1 MKRDSRCERSNCD
14 RAIRSR
20 TMCEKWCI
28 VTRRIRVNSRSIR
41 NDTPRD
47 CRSNSFKE
55 KLKEEGDNPLFFVYN
70 IEMLYMNRGRDVM
83 SKFTV
88 ASNGAL
94 ETTLRGAEVLSTPLL
109 NKGVAFTQEERE
121 ELGLKGLLPPAVL
134 TLEEQARR
142 AYEQFSSQP
151 DDLLKNVYLTALH
164 DRNEVL
170 FYRILTEHLR
180 EMLPIVYTP
189 TVGVAI
195 QRYSHEYRKP
205 RGIYLSINDPSGIED
220 AFANIGATAEN
231 IDLVV
236 VTDGEGILGIGDW
249 GVGGINIAIGKLAVY
264 TAAVGID
271 PSRVLPVI
279 LDVGTNREELLNNP
293 FYIGNRHPR
302 ITGEAYD
309 EFIDTF
315 VQAVNKQFPKA
326 LLHWEDFSSR
336 NARKILDKYRHDVC
350 TFNDDIQGTGAVSLA
365 AVLSAVKASGVPL
378 SEHRVVVFG
387 AGTAGIGIADQ
398 VRDAMVRV
406 GLSDE
411 ESHNRFWC
419 IDRNGLV
426 TDNMEDLLDFQI
438 PYARKEAEVS
448 DWKQNDAIGLAE
460 VVKHVKPTILIG
472 TSTVAG
478 AFKEEIIKE
487 MASHVERPIILPMS
501 NPTPLAE
508 AKPADLIE
516 WTEGKALVATGSP
529 FEPVTYNGVTYVIG
543 QSNNALIFPGLGLG
557 TIVVRASVMTDGMF
571 AAAAEA
577 VASMVDTSQPGAPI
591 LPEVEE
597 LRNISELV
605 AIEVA
610 KVAVAEGVA
619 RENLSD
625 DDIKIAVKE
634 AIWEPEYRQIK
645 AVEKVRI

>member
-1 MKRDSRCERSNCD
+1 
-14 RAIRSR
+14 
-20 TMCEKWCI
+20 
-28 VTRRIRVNSRSIR
+28 
-41 NDTPRD
+41 
-47 CRSNSFKE
+47 
-55 KLKEEGDNPLFFVYN
+55 
-70 IEMLYMNRGRDVM
+70 M

-109 NKGVAFTQEERE
+109 NKGVAFTQNERE

-170 FYRILTEHLR
+170 FYRILTDHLR

-205 RGIYLSINDPSGIED
+205 RGVYLSINDPSGIEE
-220 AFANIGATAEN
+220 AFTNIGATAEN

-398 VRDAMVRV
+398 VRDAMVRA
-406 GLSDE
+406 GLSEE

-448 DWKQNDAIGLAE
+448 EWKQNDVIGLAE

-516 WTEGKALVATGSP
+516 WTEGRALVATGSP

-597 LRNISELV
+597 LRNISEMV

-619 RENLSD
+619 RVNLSD
-625 DDIKIAVKE
+625 NDIKMAVQE
-634 AIWEPEYRQIK
+634 AMWKPEYRQIK

>member
-1 MKRDSRCERSNCD
+1 
-14 RAIRSR
+14 
-20 TMCEKWCI
+20 
-28 VTRRIRVNSRSIR
+28 
-41 NDTPRD
+41 
-47 CRSNSFKE
+47 
-55 KLKEEGDNPLFFVYN
+55 
-70 IEMLYMNRGRDVM
+70 M

-88 ASNGAL
+88 ASNGSL
-94 ETTLRGAEVLSTPLL
+94 ETTLRGVEVLSTPLL

-142 AYEQFSSQP
+142 AYEQFCSQP

-170 FYRILTEHLR
+170 FYRILTDHLR

-189 TVGVAI
+189 TVGLAI

-205 RGIYLSINDPSGIED
+205 RGVYLSINDPSGIEE

-279 LDVGTNREELLNNP
+279 LDVGTNREELLDNP

-336 NARKILDKYRHDVC
+336 NARKILDKYRHDIC

-406 GLSDE
+406 GVSEE
-411 ESHNRFWC
+411 ESYKRFWC

-448 DWKQNDAIGLAE
+448 KWKQNGVIGLAE

-478 AFKEEIIKE
+478 AFKEEIVKE

-516 WTEGKALVATGSP
+516 WTEGRALVATGSP

-597 LRNISELV
+597 LRNISEMV

-625 DDIKIAVKE
+625 NDIKIAVKE

>member
-1 MKRDSRCERSNCD
+1 
-14 RAIRSR
+14 
-20 TMCEKWCI
+20 
-28 VTRRIRVNSRSIR
+28 
-41 NDTPRD
+41 
-47 CRSNSFKE
+47 
-55 KLKEEGDNPLFFVYN
+55 
-70 IEMLYMNRGRDVM
+70 M

-88 ASNGAL
+88 ASNGSL
-94 ETTLRGAEVLSTPLL
+94 ETTLRGVEVLSTPLL

-142 AYEQFSSQP
+142 AYEQFCSQP

-170 FYRILTEHLR
+170 FYRILTDHLR
-180 EMLPIVYTP
+180 EMLPIIYTP

-205 RGIYLSINDPSGIED
+205 RGVYLSINDPSGIEE

-336 NARKILDKYRHDVC
+336 NARKILDKYRHDIC

-406 GLSDE
+406 GVSEE
-411 ESHNRFWC
+411 ESYKRFWC

-448 DWKQNDAIGLAE
+448 EWKENGVIGLAE

-508 AKPADLIE
+508 AKPANLIE
-516 WTEGKALVATGSP
+516 WTEGRALVATGSP

-597 LRNISELV
+597 LRNISEMV

-625 DDIKIAVKE
+625 NDIKIAVKE

-645 AVEKVRI
+645 AVEKVTI

>member
-1 MKRDSRCERSNCD
+1 
-14 RAIRSR
+14 
-20 TMCEKWCI
+20 
-28 VTRRIRVNSRSIR
+28 
-41 NDTPRD
+41 
-47 CRSNSFKE
+47 
-55 KLKEEGDNPLFFVYN
+55 
-70 IEMLYMNRGRDVM
+70 M

-109 NKGVAFTQEERE
+109 NKGVAFTQNERE

-170 FYRILTEHLR
+170 FYRILTDHLR

-205 RGIYLSINDPSGIED
+205 RGVYLSINDPSGIEE
-220 AFANIGATAEN
+220 AFTNIGATAEN

-406 GLSDE
+406 GVSEE
-411 ESHNRFWC
+411 ESYKRFWC

-448 DWKQNDAIGLAE
+448 EWKENDVIGLAE

-516 WTEGKALVATGSP
+516 WTEGRALVATGSP

-597 LRNISELV
+597 LRNISEMV

-619 RENLSD
+619 RVNLSD
-625 DDIKIAVKE
+625 NDIKMAVQESMWK
-634 AIWEPEYRQIK
+634 PEYRQIK

>member
-1 MKRDSRCERSNCD
+1 
-14 RAIRSR
+14 
-20 TMCEKWCI
+20 
-28 VTRRIRVNSRSIR
+28 
-41 NDTPRD
+41 
-47 CRSNSFKE
+47 
-55 KLKEEGDNPLFFVYN
+55 
-70 IEMLYMNRGRDVM
+70 M

-109 NKGVAFTQEERE
+109 NKGVAFTQNERE

-170 FYRILTEHLR
+170 FYRILTDHLR

-205 RGIYLSINDPSGIED
+205 RGVYLSINDPSGIEE

-398 VRDAMVRV
+398 VRDAMIRV
-406 GLSDE
+406 GVSEE
-411 ESHNRFWC
+411 ESYKRFWC

-448 DWKQNDAIGLAE
+448 EWKENDVIGLAE

-516 WTEGKALVATGSP
+516 WTEGRALVATGSP

-597 LRNISELV
+597 LRNISEMV

-619 RENLSD
+619 RVNLSD
-625 DDIKIAVKE
+625 NDIKMAVKE
-634 AIWEPEYRQIK
+634 AMWKPEYRQIK

>member
-1 MKRDSRCERSNCD
+1 
-14 RAIRSR
+14 
-20 TMCEKWCI
+20 
-28 VTRRIRVNSRSIR
+28 
-41 NDTPRD
+41 
-47 CRSNSFKE
+47 
-55 KLKEEGDNPLFFVYN
+55 
-70 IEMLYMNRGRDVM
+70 MNRGRDVM

-88 ASNGAL
+88 ASNGSL
-94 ETTLRGAEVLSTPLL
+94 ETTLRGVEVLSTPLL

-142 AYEQFSSQP
+142 AYEQFCSQP

-170 FYRILTEHLR
+170 FYRILTNHLR

-205 RGIYLSINDPSGIED
+205 RGVYLSINDPSGIEE

-336 NARKILDKYRHDVC
+336 NARKILDKYRHDIC

-365 AVLSAVKASGVPL
+365 AVLSAVKVSGVPL

-406 GLSDE
+406 GVSEE
-411 ESHNRFWC
+411 ESYKRFWC

-448 DWKQNDAIGLAE
+448 EWKQNDVIGLAE

-487 MASHVERPIILPMS
+487 MASRVERPIILPMS

-516 WTEGKALVATGSP
+516 WTEGRALVATGSP

-597 LRNISELV
+597 LRNISEMV

-625 DDIKIAVKE
+625 NDIKIAVKE

>member
-1 MKRDSRCERSNCD
+1 
-14 RAIRSR
+14 
-20 TMCEKWCI
+20 
-28 VTRRIRVNSRSIR
+28 
-41 NDTPRD
+41 
-47 CRSNSFKE
+47 
-55 KLKEEGDNPLFFVYN
+55 
-70 IEMLYMNRGRDVM
+70 M

-88 ASNGAL
+88 ASNGSL
-94 ETTLRGAEVLSTPLL
+94 ETTLRGVEVLATPLL

-142 AYEQFSSQP
+142 AYEQFCSQP

-170 FYRILTEHLR
+170 FYRILTDHLR

-205 RGIYLSINDPSGIED
+205 RGVYLSVNDPSGIEE

-279 LDVGTNREELLNNP
+279 LDVGTNREDLLNNP

-302 ITGEAYD
+302 VTGEAYD

-315 VQAVNKQFPKA
+315 VQAVGNKFPKA

-378 SEHRVVVFG
+378 NEHRVVVFG

-406 GLSDE
+406 GLSE
-411 ESHNRFWC
+411 QEAHERFWC
-419 IDRNGLV
+419 IDRNGLI

-438 PYARKEAEVS
+438 PYARKVAEVNE
-448 DWKQNDAIGLAE
+448 WKQSDAIGLAE

-508 AKPADLIE
+508 AKPVDLIE
-516 WTEGKALVATGSP
+516 WTEGRALVATGSP

-577 VASMVDTSQPGAPI
+577 VASMVDTSKPGAPI

-597 LRNISELV
+597 LRNISEMV

-619 RENLSD
+619 RESLSD
-625 DDIKIAVKE
+625 NDIKIAVKE
-634 AIWEPEYRQIK
+634 SMWKPEYRQIK

>member
-1 MKRDSRCERSNCD
+1 
-14 RAIRSR
+14 
-20 TMCEKWCI
+20 
-28 VTRRIRVNSRSIR
+28 
-41 NDTPRD
+41 
-47 CRSNSFKE
+47 
-55 KLKEEGDNPLFFVYN
+55 
-70 IEMLYMNRGRDVM
+70 M

-88 ASNGAL
+88 ASNGSL
-94 ETTLRGAEVLSTPLL
+94 ETTLRGVEVLSTPLL

-142 AYEQFSSQP
+142 AYEQFCSQP

-170 FYRILTEHLR
+170 FYRILTNHLR

-205 RGIYLSINDPSGIED
+205 RGVYLSINDPSGIED

-336 NARKILDKYRHDVC
+336 NARKILDKYRHDIC

-365 AVLSAVKASGVPL
+365 AVLSAVKVSGVPL

-406 GLSDE
+406 GVSEE
-411 ESHNRFWC
+411 ESYKRFWC

-448 DWKQNDAIGLAE
+448 EWKQNDVIGLAE

-508 AKPADLIE
+508 AKPAHLIE
-516 WTEGKALVATGSP
+516 WTEGRALVATGSP

-597 LRNISELV
+597 LRNISEMV

-625 DDIKIAVKE
+625 NDIKIAVKE

>member
-1 MKRDSRCERSNCD
+1 
-14 RAIRSR
+14 
-20 TMCEKWCI
+20 
-28 VTRRIRVNSRSIR
+28 
-41 NDTPRD
+41 
-47 CRSNSFKE
+47 
-55 KLKEEGDNPLFFVYN
+55 
-70 IEMLYMNRGRDVM
+70 MNRGRDVM

-438 PYARKEAEVS
+438 PYARKEDEVS

-508 AKPADLIE
+508 AKPAELIE

>member
-1 MKRDSRCERSNCD
+1 
-14 RAIRSR
+14 
-20 TMCEKWCI
+20 
-28 VTRRIRVNSRSIR
+28 
-41 NDTPRD
+41 
-47 CRSNSFKE
+47 
-55 KLKEEGDNPLFFVYN
+55 
-70 IEMLYMNRGRDVM
+70 M

-109 NKGVAFTQEERE
+109 NKGVAFTQNERE

-170 FYRILTEHLR
+170 FYRILTDHLR

-205 RGIYLSINDPSGIED
+205 RGVYLSINDSSGIEE
-220 AFANIGATAEN
+220 AFTNIGATAEN

-387 AGTAGIGIADQ
+387 AGTAGIGIADR

-406 GLSDE
+406 GVSEE
-411 ESHNRFWC
+411 ESYKRFWC

-448 DWKQNDAIGLAE
+448 EWKENDVIGLAE

-516 WTEGKALVATGSP
+516 WTEGRALVATGSP

-597 LRNISELV
+597 LRNISEMV

-619 RENLSD
+619 RVNLSD
-625 DDIKIAVKE
+625 NDIKMAVQE
-634 AIWEPEYRQIK
+634 AMWKPEYRQIK

>member
-1 MKRDSRCERSNCD
+1 
-14 RAIRSR
+14 
-20 TMCEKWCI
+20 
-28 VTRRIRVNSRSIR
+28 
-41 NDTPRD
+41 
-47 CRSNSFKE
+47 
-55 KLKEEGDNPLFFVYN
+55 
-70 IEMLYMNRGRDVM
+70 M

-109 NKGVAFTQEERE
+109 NKGVAFTQNERE

-170 FYRILTEHLR
+170 FYRILTDHLR

-205 RGIYLSINDPSGIED
+205 RGVYLSINDSSGIEE
-220 AFANIGATAEN
+220 AFTNIGATAEN

-406 GLSDE
+406 GVSEE
-411 ESHNRFWC
+411 ESYKRFWC

-448 DWKQNDAIGLAE
+448 GWKENDVIGLAE

-478 AFKEEIIKE
+478 AFKEAIIKE

-516 WTEGKALVATGSP
+516 WTEGRALVATGSP

-597 LRNISELV
+597 LRNISEMV

-619 RENLSD
+619 RVNLSD
-625 DDIKIAVKE
+625 NDIKMAVKE
-634 AIWEPEYRQIK
+634 AMWKPEYRQIK

>member
-1 MKRDSRCERSNCD
+1 
-14 RAIRSR
+14 
-20 TMCEKWCI
+20 
-28 VTRRIRVNSRSIR
+28 
-41 NDTPRD
+41 
-47 CRSNSFKE
+47 
-55 KLKEEGDNPLFFVYN
+55 
-70 IEMLYMNRGRDVM
+70 MNRGRDVM

-88 ASNGAL
+88 AYNGAL

-170 FYRILTEHLR
+170 FYRILTDHLR

-426 TDNMEDLLDFQI
+426 TDNMEGLLDFQI

-448 DWKQNDAIGLAE
+448 DWKQNDVIGLAE

-516 WTEGKALVATGSP
+516 WTEGRALVATGSP

-625 DDIKIAVKE
+625 NDIKIAVKE
-634 AIWEPEYRQIK
+634 AMWKPEYRQIK
-645 AVEKVRI
+645 AVEKVSI

>member
-1 MKRDSRCERSNCD
+1 
-14 RAIRSR
+14 
-20 TMCEKWCI
+20 
-28 VTRRIRVNSRSIR
+28 
-41 NDTPRD
+41 
-47 CRSNSFKE
+47 
-55 KLKEEGDNPLFFVYN
+55 
-70 IEMLYMNRGRDVM
+70 M

-94 ETTLRGAEVLSTPLL
+94 ETTLRGAEVLSTPIL
-109 NKGVAFTQEERE
+109 NKGVAFTQNERE

-170 FYRILTEHLR
+170 FYRILTDHLR

-205 RGIYLSINDPSGIED
+205 RGVYLSINDPSGIEE
-220 AFANIGATAEN
+220 AFTNIGATAEN

-406 GLSDE
+406 GVSEE
-411 ESHNRFWC
+411 ESYKRFWC

-448 DWKQNDAIGLAE
+448 EWKENDVIGLAE

-516 WTEGKALVATGSP
+516 WTEGRALVATGSP

-597 LRNISELV
+597 LRNISEMV

-619 RENLSD
+619 RVNLSD
-625 DDIKIAVKE
+625 NDIKMAVKE
-634 AIWEPEYRQIK
+634 AMWKPEYRQIK

>member
-1 MKRDSRCERSNCD
+1 
-14 RAIRSR
+14 
-20 TMCEKWCI
+20 
-28 VTRRIRVNSRSIR
+28 
-41 NDTPRD
+41 
-47 CRSNSFKE
+47 
-55 KLKEEGDNPLFFVYN
+55 
-70 IEMLYMNRGRDVM
+70 M

-88 ASNGAL
+88 ASNGSL
-94 ETTLRGAEVLSTPLL
+94 ETTLRGVEVLSTPLL

-142 AYEQFSSQP
+142 AYEQFCSQP

-170 FYRILTEHLR
+170 FYRILTDHLR

-205 RGIYLSINDPSGIED
+205 RGVYLSINDPSGIEE

-336 NARKILDKYRHDVC
+336 NARKILDKYRHDIC

-406 GLSDE
+406 GVSEE
-411 ESHNRFWC
+411 ESYKRFWC

-448 DWKQNDAIGLAE
+448 EWKENGVIGLAE

-516 WTEGKALVATGSP
+516 WTEGRALVATGSP
-529 FEPVTYNGVTYVIG
+529 FEPVTYNGITYVIG

-597 LRNISELV
+597 LRNISEMV

-625 DDIKIAVKE
+625 NDIKIAVKE

-645 AVEKVRI
+645 AVEKVTI

>member
-1 MKRDSRCERSNCD
+1 
-14 RAIRSR
+14 
-20 TMCEKWCI
+20 
-28 VTRRIRVNSRSIR
+28 
-41 NDTPRD
+41 
-47 CRSNSFKE
+47 
-55 KLKEEGDNPLFFVYN
+55 
-70 IEMLYMNRGRDVM
+70 M

-88 ASNGAL
+88 ASNGSL
-94 ETTLRGAEVLSTPLL
+94 ETTLRGVEVLSTPLL

-121 ELGLKGLLPPAVL
+121 DLGLKGLLPPAVL

-142 AYEQFSSQP
+142 AYEQFCSQP

-170 FYRILTEHLR
+170 FYRLLTDHLR

-205 RGIYLSINDPSGIED
+205 RGVYLSINDPSGIEE

-279 LDVGTNREELLNNP
+279 LDVGTNREELLDNP

-336 NARKILDKYRHDVC
+336 NARKILDKYRHDIC

-406 GLSDE
+406 GVSEE
-411 ESHNRFWC
+411 ESYKRFWC

-426 TDNMEDLLDFQI
+426 TDNMEDLLDFQM

-448 DWKQNDAIGLAE
+448 EWKENGVIGLAE
-460 VVKHVKPTILIG
+460 VVKQVKPTILIG

-516 WTEGKALVATGSP
+516 WTEGRALVATGSP

-597 LRNISELV
+597 LRNISEMV

-625 DDIKIAVKE
+625 NDIKIAVKE

-645 AVEKVRI
+645 AVEKVTI

>member
-1 MKRDSRCERSNCD
+1 
-14 RAIRSR
+14 
-20 TMCEKWCI
+20 
-28 VTRRIRVNSRSIR
+28 
-41 NDTPRD
+41 
-47 CRSNSFKE
+47 
-55 KLKEEGDNPLFFVYN
+55 
-70 IEMLYMNRGRDVM
+70 M

-88 ASNGAL
+88 ASNGSL
-94 ETTLRGAEVLSTPLL
+94 ETTLRGVEVLSTPLL

-142 AYEQFSSQP
+142 AYEQFCSQP

-170 FYRILTEHLR
+170 FYRILTDHLR

-205 RGIYLSINDPSGIED
+205 RGVYLSINDPSGIEE

-336 NARKILDKYRHDVC
+336 NARKILDKYRHDIC

-406 GLSDE
+406 GVSEE
-411 ESHNRFWC
+411 ESYKRFWC

-448 DWKQNDAIGLAE
+448 EWKENGVIGLAE

-516 WTEGKALVATGSP
+516 WTEGRALVATGSP
-529 FEPVTYNGVTYVIG
+529 FEPVTYNGITYVIG

-577 VASMVDTSQPGAPI
+577 VASMVDTSEPGAPI

-597 LRNISELV
+597 LRNISEMV

-610 KVAVAEGVA
+610 TVAVAEGVA

-625 DDIKIAVKE
+625 NDIKIAVKE

-645 AVEKVRI
+645 AVEKVTI

>member
-1 MKRDSRCERSNCD
+1 
-14 RAIRSR
+14 
-20 TMCEKWCI
+20 
-28 VTRRIRVNSRSIR
+28 
-41 NDTPRD
+41 
-47 CRSNSFKE
+47 
-55 KLKEEGDNPLFFVYN
+55 
-70 IEMLYMNRGRDVM
+70 MNRGRDVM

-88 ASNGAL
+88 ASNGSL
-94 ETTLRGAEVLSTPLL
+94 ETTLRGVEVLSTPLL

-142 AYEQFSSQP
+142 AYEQFCSQP

-170 FYRILTEHLR
+170 FYRILTNHLR

-205 RGIYLSINDPSGIED
+205 RGVYLSINDPSGIEE

-336 NARKILDKYRHDVC
+336 NARKILDKYRHDIC

-398 VRDAMVRV
+398 VRDALVRV
-406 GLSDE
+406 GVSEE
-411 ESHNRFWC
+411 ESYKRFWC

-438 PYARKEAEVS
+438 PYARKEAEVNE
-448 DWKQNDAIGLAE
+448 WKQNDVIGLAE

-487 MASHVERPIILPMS
+487 MASHTERPIILPMS

-508 AKPADLIE
+508 AKPDDLIE
-516 WTEGKALVATGSP
+516 WTEGRALVATGSP

-597 LRNISELV
+597 LRNISEMV

-619 RENLSD
+619 REYLSD
-625 DDIKIAVKE
+625 NDIKIAVKE

>member
-1 MKRDSRCERSNCD
+1 
-14 RAIRSR
+14 
-20 TMCEKWCI
+20 
-28 VTRRIRVNSRSIR
+28 
-41 NDTPRD
+41 
-47 CRSNSFKE
+47 
-55 KLKEEGDNPLFFVYN
+55 
-70 IEMLYMNRGRDVM
+70 M

-109 NKGVAFTQEERE
+109 NKGVAFTQNERE

-170 FYRILTEHLR
+170 FYRILTDHLR

-205 RGIYLSINDPSGIED
+205 RGVYLSINDPSGIEE
-220 AFANIGATAEN
+220 AFTNIGATAEN

-365 AVLSAVKASGVPL
+365 AVLSAVKASGVQL

-406 GLSDE
+406 GVSEE
-411 ESHNRFWC
+411 ESYKRFWC

-448 DWKQNDAIGLAE
+448 EWKENDVIGLAE

-508 AKPADLIE
+508 AKPADLID
-516 WTEGKALVATGSP
+516 WTEGRALVATGSP

-597 LRNISELV
+597 LRNISEMV

-619 RENLSD
+619 RVNLSD
-625 DDIKIAVKE
+625 NDIKMAVQE
-634 AIWEPEYRQIK
+634 AMWKPEYRQIK

>member
-1 MKRDSRCERSNCD
+1 
-14 RAIRSR
+14 
-20 TMCEKWCI
+20 
-28 VTRRIRVNSRSIR
+28 
-41 NDTPRD
+41 
-47 CRSNSFKE
+47 
-55 KLKEEGDNPLFFVYN
+55 
-70 IEMLYMNRGRDVM
+70 M

-88 ASNGAL
+88 ASNGSL
-94 ETTLRGAEVLSTPLL
+94 ETTLRGVEVLSTPLL

-142 AYEQFSSQP
+142 AYEQFCSQP

-170 FYRILTEHLR
+170 FYRILTNHLR

-205 RGIYLSINDPSGIED
+205 RGVYLSINDPSGIEE

-336 NARKILDKYRHDVC
+336 NARKILDKYRHDIC

-406 GLSDE
+406 GVSEE
-411 ESHNRFWC
+411 ESYKRFWC

-426 TDNMEDLLDFQI
+426 TDNMEDLLDFQT

-448 DWKQNDAIGLAE
+448 EWKQNDVIGLAE

-516 WTEGKALVATGSP
+516 WTEGRALVATGSP

-597 LRNISELV
+597 LRNISEMV

-625 DDIKIAVKE
+625 NDIKIAVKE

>member
-1 MKRDSRCERSNCD
+1 
-14 RAIRSR
+14 
-20 TMCEKWCI
+20 
-28 VTRRIRVNSRSIR
+28 
-41 NDTPRD
+41 
-47 CRSNSFKE
+47 
-55 KLKEEGDNPLFFVYN
+55 
-70 IEMLYMNRGRDVM
+70 M

-88 ASNGAL
+88 ASNGSL
-94 ETTLRGAEVLSTPLL
+94 ETTLRGVEVLSTPLL

-134 TLEEQARR
+134 TLDEQARR
-142 AYEQFSSQP
+142 AYEQFCSQP

-170 FYRILTEHLR
+170 FYRILTNHLR

-205 RGIYLSINDPSGIED
+205 RGVYLSVNDPSGIEE
-220 AFANIGATAEN
+220 AFVNIGATAEN

-302 ITGEAYD
+302 VTGEAYD

-315 VQAVNKQFPKA
+315 VQAVGNKFPKA

-426 TDNMEDLLDFQI
+426 TDNMEDLLDFQM

-448 DWKQNDAIGLAE
+448 EWKQNDVIGLAE

-508 AKPADLIE
+508 AKPVDLIE
-516 WTEGKALVATGSP
+516 WTEGRALVATGSP

-597 LRNISELV
+597 LRNISEMV

-625 DDIKIAVKE
+625 NDIKIAVKE

>member
-1 MKRDSRCERSNCD
+1 
-14 RAIRSR
+14 
-20 TMCEKWCI
+20 
-28 VTRRIRVNSRSIR
+28 
-41 NDTPRD
+41 
-47 CRSNSFKE
+47 
-55 KLKEEGDNPLFFVYN
+55 
-70 IEMLYMNRGRDVM
+70 M

-88 ASNGAL
+88 ASNGSL
-94 ETTLRGAEVLSTPLL
+94 ETTLRGVEVLSTPLL

-142 AYEQFSSQP
+142 AYEQFCSQP

-170 FYRILTEHLR
+170 FYRILTNHLR

-205 RGIYLSINDPSGIED
+205 RGVYLSINDPSGIEG

-309 EFIDTF
+309 KFIDTF

-336 NARKILDKYRHDVC
+336 NARKILDKYRHDIC

-365 AVLSAVKASGVPL
+365 AVLSAVKVSSVPL

-406 GLSDE
+406 GVSEE
-411 ESHNRFWC
+411 ESYKRFWC

-426 TDNMEDLLDFQI
+426 TNNMEDLLDFQI

-448 DWKQNDAIGLAE
+448 EWKQNDVIGLAE

-516 WTEGKALVATGSP
+516 WTEGRALVATGSP

-597 LRNISELV
+597 LRNISEMV

-625 DDIKIAVKE
+625 NDIKIAVKE

>member
-1 MKRDSRCERSNCD
+1 
-14 RAIRSR
+14 
-20 TMCEKWCI
+20 
-28 VTRRIRVNSRSIR
+28 
-41 NDTPRD
+41 
-47 CRSNSFKE
+47 
-55 KLKEEGDNPLFFVYN
+55 
-70 IEMLYMNRGRDVM
+70 M

-88 ASNGAL
+88 ASNGSL
-94 ETTLRGAEVLSTPLL
+94 ETTLRGVEVLSTPLL

-142 AYEQFSSQP
+142 AYEQFCSQP

-170 FYRILTEHLR
+170 FYRILTDHLR
-180 EMLPIVYTP
+180 EMLLIVYTP

-205 RGIYLSINDPSGIED
+205 RGVYLSINDPSGIEE

-336 NARKILDKYRHDVC
+336 NARKILDKYRHDIC

-387 AGTAGIGIADQ
+387 AGTAGIGIAHQ

-406 GLSDE
+406 GVSEE
-411 ESHNRFWC
+411 ESYKRFWC

-426 TDNMEDLLDFQI
+426 TDNMEDLLDFQM

-448 DWKQNDAIGLAE
+448 EWKENGVIGLAE

-501 NPTPLAE
+501 NPTSLAE

-516 WTEGKALVATGSP
+516 WTEGRALVATGSP

-597 LRNISELV
+597 LRNISEMV

-625 DDIKIAVKE
+625 NDIKIAVKE

-645 AVEKVRI
+645 AVEKVTI

>member
-1 MKRDSRCERSNCD
+1 
-14 RAIRSR
+14 
-20 TMCEKWCI
+20 
-28 VTRRIRVNSRSIR
+28 
-41 NDTPRD
+41 
-47 CRSNSFKE
+47 
-55 KLKEEGDNPLFFVYN
+55 
-70 IEMLYMNRGRDVM
+70 M

-426 TDNMEDLLDFQI
+426 TDNMENLLDFQI

-448 DWKQNDAIGLAE
+448 DWKQNDVIGLAE

-610 KVAVAEGVA
+610 KVAVAEGIA

>member
-1 MKRDSRCERSNCD
+1 MVSSDG
-14 RAIRSR
+14 
-20 TMCEKWCI
+20 T
-28 VTRRIRVNSRSIR
+28 
-41 NDTPRD
+41 
-47 CRSNSFKE
+47 
-55 KLKEEGDNPLFFVYN
+55 
-70 IEMLYMNRGRDVM
+70 
-83 SKFTV
+83 
-88 ASNGAL
+88 L
-94 ETTLRGAEVLSTPLL
+94 ETTLRGVEVLATPLL
-109 NKGVAFTQEERE
+109 NKGVAFTVEERE
-121 ELGLKGLLPPAVL
+121 ELGLTGLLPPAVL
-134 TLEEQARR
+134 TLDEQARR
-142 AYEQFSSQP
+142 AYEQFCSQP

-170 FYRILTEHLR
+170 FYRLLTDHLR

-205 RGIYLSINDPSGIED
+205 RGVYLSIDDPSGIEE
-220 AFANIGATAEN
+220 AFDNMGATAEN

-279 LDVGTNREELLNNP
+279 LDVGTNREDLLNNP

-302 ITGEAYD
+302 VTGEAYD
-309 EFIDTF
+309 SFIDLF
-315 VQAVNKQFPKA
+315 VKTVCNKFPNA

-336 NARKILDKYRHDVC
+336 NARRILDKYRDNVC

-365 AVLSAVKASGVPL
+365 GVLSAVKASGIPL
-378 SEHRVVVFG
+378 CEHRVVVFG

-398 VRDAMVRV
+398 VRDAMVRL
-406 GLSDE
+406 GLSE
-411 ESHNRFWC
+411 EEANRRFWC
-419 IDRNGLV
+419 IDRNGLL
-426 TDNMEDLLDFQI
+426 TDNMNDLLDFQR
-438 PYARKEAEVS
+438 PYAREESEVKE
-448 DWKQNDAIGLAE
+448 WKKTEAIGLAE
-460 VVKHVKPTILIG
+460 VVKHVQPTILIG

-478 AFKEEIIKE
+478 AFTEEIVKE
-487 MASHVERPIILPMS
+487 MAAHAERPIILPMS

-508 AKPADLIE
+508 AKPVDLIS
-516 WTEGKALVATGSP
+516 WTEGRALVATGSP
-529 FEPVTYNGVTYVIG
+529 FDPVTYNGVTYVIG

-557 TIVVRASVMTDGMF
+557 TIVVRARVMTDGMF

-597 LRNISELV
+597 LRNISEIV
-605 AIEVA
+605 AIAVA
-610 KVAVAEGVA
+610 KAAVSEGVA
-619 RENLSD
+619 REELND
-625 DDIKIAVKE
+625 NDIRKAVQ
-634 AIWEPEYRQIK
+634 AAMWQPVYRQIK
-645 AVEKVRI
+645 AVEKVTI

>member
-1 MKRDSRCERSNCD
+1 
-14 RAIRSR
+14 
-20 TMCEKWCI
+20 
-28 VTRRIRVNSRSIR
+28 
-41 NDTPRD
+41 
-47 CRSNSFKE
+47 
-55 KLKEEGDNPLFFVYN
+55 
-70 IEMLYMNRGRDVM
+70 M

-109 NKGVAFTQEERE
+109 NKGVAFTQNERE

-170 FYRILTEHLR
+170 FYRILTDHLR

-205 RGIYLSINDPSGIED
+205 RGVYLSINDSSGIEE
-220 AFANIGATAEN
+220 AFTNIGATAEN

-406 GLSDE
+406 GVSEE
-411 ESHNRFWC
+411 ESYKRFWC

-448 DWKQNDAIGLAE
+448 EWKENDVIGLAE

-516 WTEGKALVATGSP
+516 WTEGRALVATGSP

-597 LRNISELV
+597 LRNISEMV

-619 RENLSD
+619 RVNLSD
-625 DDIKIAVKE
+625 NDIKMAVQE
-634 AIWEPEYRQIK
+634 AMWKPEYRQIK

>member
-1 MKRDSRCERSNCD
+1 
-14 RAIRSR
+14 
-20 TMCEKWCI
+20 
-28 VTRRIRVNSRSIR
+28 
-41 NDTPRD
+41 
-47 CRSNSFKE
+47 
-55 KLKEEGDNPLFFVYN
+55 
-70 IEMLYMNRGRDVM
+70 M

-109 NKGVAFTQEERE
+109 NKGVAFTQNERE

-170 FYRILTEHLR
+170 FYRILTDHLR

-205 RGIYLSINDPSGIED
+205 RGVYLSINDSSGIEE
-220 AFANIGATAEN
+220 AFTNIGAKAEN

-406 GLSDE
+406 GVSEE
-411 ESHNRFWC
+411 ESYKRFWC

-448 DWKQNDAIGLAE
+448 EWKENDVIGLAE

-516 WTEGKALVATGSP
+516 WTEGRALVATGSP

-597 LRNISELV
+597 LRNISEMV

-610 KVAVAEGVA
+610 KVAVAEGIA
-619 RENLSD
+619 RVNLSD
-625 DDIKIAVKE
+625 NDIKMAVQE
-634 AIWEPEYRQIK
+634 AMWKPEYRQIK

>member
-1 MKRDSRCERSNCD
+1 
-14 RAIRSR
+14 
-20 TMCEKWCI
+20 
-28 VTRRIRVNSRSIR
+28 
-41 NDTPRD
+41 
-47 CRSNSFKE
+47 
-55 KLKEEGDNPLFFVYN
+55 
-70 IEMLYMNRGRDVM
+70 M

-109 NKGVAFTQEERE
+109 NKGVAFTQNERE

-170 FYRILTEHLR
+170 FYRILTDHLR

-189 TVGVAI
+189 TVGVAV

-205 RGIYLSINDPSGIED
+205 RGVYLSINDPSGIEE
-220 AFANIGATAEN
+220 AFTNIGATAEN

-302 ITGEAYD
+302 ITGKAYD

-406 GLSDE
+406 GVSEE
-411 ESHNRFWC
+411 ESYKRFWC

-438 PYARKEAEVS
+438 PYARKEVEVS
-448 DWKQNDAIGLAE
+448 GWKQNDVIGLAE

-516 WTEGKALVATGSP
+516 WTEGRALVATGSP

-597 LRNISELV
+597 LRNISEMV

-619 RENLSD
+619 RVNLSD
-625 DDIKIAVKE
+625 NDIKMAVKE
-634 AIWEPEYRQIK
+634 AMWKPEYRQIK

>member
-1 MKRDSRCERSNCD
+1 
-14 RAIRSR
+14 
-20 TMCEKWCI
+20 
-28 VTRRIRVNSRSIR
+28 
-41 NDTPRD
+41 
-47 CRSNSFKE
+47 
-55 KLKEEGDNPLFFVYN
+55 
-70 IEMLYMNRGRDVM
+70 M

-88 ASNGAL
+88 ASNGSL
-94 ETTLRGAEVLSTPLL
+94 ETTLRGVEVLSTPLL

-142 AYEQFSSQP
+142 AYEQFCSQP

-170 FYRILTEHLR
+170 FYRILTDHLR

-205 RGIYLSINDPSGIED
+205 RGVYLSINDPSGIEE

-271 PSRVLPVI
+271 PRRVLPVI
-279 LDVGTNREELLNNP
+279 LDVGTNREELLDNP

-336 NARKILDKYRHDVC
+336 NARKILDKYRHDIC

-398 VRDAMVRV
+398 VRDAMVRA
-406 GLSDE
+406 GLSEE
-411 ESHNRFWC
+411 ESYKRFWC

-426 TDNMEDLLDFQI
+426 TDNMEDLLDFQM

-448 DWKQNDAIGLAE
+448 EWKQNGVIGLAE

-508 AKPADLIE
+508 AKPADLIK
-516 WTEGKALVATGSP
+516 WTEGRALVATGSP

-597 LRNISELV
+597 LRNISEMV

-625 DDIKIAVKE
+625 NDIKIAVKE

>member
-1 MKRDSRCERSNCD
+1 
-14 RAIRSR
+14 
-20 TMCEKWCI
+20 
-28 VTRRIRVNSRSIR
+28 
-41 NDTPRD
+41 
-47 CRSNSFKE
+47 
-55 KLKEEGDNPLFFVYN
+55 
-70 IEMLYMNRGRDVM
+70 M

-88 ASNGAL
+88 ASNGSL
-94 ETTLRGAEVLSTPLL
+94 ETTLRGVEVLSTPLL

-134 TLEEQARR
+134 TLDEQARR
-142 AYEQFSSQP
+142 AYEQFCSQP

-205 RGIYLSINDPSGIED
+205 RGIYLSVNDPSGIEE
-220 AFANIGATAEN
+220 AFSNIGATAEN

-279 LDVGTNREELLNNP
+279 LDVGTNREDLLNNP

-302 ITGEAYD
+302 VTGEAYD

-315 VQAVNKQFPKA
+315 VQAVGNKFPKA

-378 SEHRVVVFG
+378 NEHRVVVFG

-398 VRDAMVRV
+398 VRDALVRV
-406 GLSDE
+406 GLSE
-411 ESHNRFWC
+411 QEAHERFWC
-419 IDRNGLV
+419 IDRNGLI
-426 TDNMEDLLDFQI
+426 TDNMEDLLDFQA
-438 PYARKEAEVS
+438 PYARKEAEVK
-448 DWKQNDAIGLAE
+448 DWKQSDAIGLAE

-508 AKPADLIE
+508 AKPVDLIE
-516 WTEGKALVATGSP
+516 WTEGRALVATGSP
-529 FEPVTYNGVTYVIG
+529 FDPVTYNGVTYVIG

-597 LRNISELV
+597 LRNISEMV

-625 DDIKIAVKE
+625 NDIKIAVKE
-634 AIWEPEYRQIK
+634 SIWKPEYRQIK

>member
-1 MKRDSRCERSNCD
+1 
-14 RAIRSR
+14 
-20 TMCEKWCI
+20 
-28 VTRRIRVNSRSIR
+28 
-41 NDTPRD
+41 
-47 CRSNSFKE
+47 
-55 KLKEEGDNPLFFVYN
+55 
-70 IEMLYMNRGRDVM
+70 MNKGRDGM

-88 ASNGAL
+88 TSNGVL
-94 ETTLRGAEVLSTPLL
+94 ETTLRGVEVLATPLL
-109 NKGVAFTQEERE
+109 NKGVAFTEEERE

-134 TLEEQARR
+134 TLDEQARR
-142 AYEQFSSQP
+142 AYEQFCSQP

-170 FYRILTEHLR
+170 FYRLLTDHLR

-205 RGIYLSINDPSGIED
+205 RGVYLSINDPSGIEE
-220 AFANIGATAEN
+220 AFSNIGATAEN

-279 LDVGTNREELLNNP
+279 LDVGTNREDLLSNP

-302 ITGEAYD
+302 ITGKAYD
-309 EFIDTF
+309 TFIDTF
-315 VQAVNKQFPKA
+315 VKAVCNKFPKA

-336 NARKILDKYRHDVC
+336 NARKILDKYRDHVC

-365 AVLSAVKASGVPL
+365 AVLSAVKTSGVPL
-378 SEHRVVVFG
+378 CEHRVVVFG

-398 VRDAMVRV
+398 VRDAMVRA
-406 GLSDE
+406 GLSE
-411 ESHNRFWC
+411 KEANERFWC
-419 IDRNGLV
+419 IDRNGLL
-426 TDNMEDLLDFQI
+426 TDNMEGLLDFQL
-438 PYARKEAEVS
+438 PYTRMESEVNE
-448 DWKQNDAIGLAE
+448 WKQSETVGFAE
-460 VVKHVKPTILIG
+460 VVKHVQPTILIG

-478 AFKEEIIKE
+478 AFTEEIVKE

-508 AKPADLIE
+508 AKPVDLIH
-516 WTEGKALVATGSP
+516 WTEGRALVATGSP
-529 FEPVTYNGVTYVIG
+529 FEPVTYDGVTYVIG

-597 LRNISELV
+597 LRNISEIV

-610 KVAVAEGVA
+610 KAAVAEGVT
-619 RENLSD
+619 REEFSD
-625 DDIKIAVKE
+625 NDIRKAVKE
-634 AIWEPEYRQIK
+634 AMWQPEYRQVQAAKQVTI
-645 AVEKVRI
+645 

>member
-1 MKRDSRCERSNCD
+1 
-14 RAIRSR
+14 
-20 TMCEKWCI
+20 
-28 VTRRIRVNSRSIR
+28 
-41 NDTPRD
+41 
-47 CRSNSFKE
+47 
-55 KLKEEGDNPLFFVYN
+55 
-70 IEMLYMNRGRDVM
+70 MNRGRDVM

-109 NKGVAFTQEERE
+109 NKGVAFTQNERE

-170 FYRILTEHLR
+170 FYRILTDHLR

-205 RGIYLSINDPSGIED
+205 RGVYLSINDPSGIEE
-220 AFANIGATAEN
+220 AFTNIGATAEN

-378 SEHRVVVFG
+378 SEHRVVIFG

-406 GLSDE
+406 GVSEE
-411 ESHNRFWC
+411 ESYKRFWC

-438 PYARKEAEVS
+438 PYARQEAEVS
-448 DWKQNDAIGLAE
+448 EWKQNDVIGLAE

-508 AKPADLIE
+508 AKPADVIE
-516 WTEGKALVATGSP
+516 WTEGRALVATGSP

-597 LRNISELV
+597 LRNISEMV

-619 RENLSD
+619 RVNLSD
-625 DDIKIAVKE
+625 NDIKMAVKE
-634 AIWEPEYRQIK
+634 AMWKPEYRQIK

>member
-1 MKRDSRCERSNCD
+1 
-14 RAIRSR
+14 
-20 TMCEKWCI
+20 
-28 VTRRIRVNSRSIR
+28 
-41 NDTPRD
+41 
-47 CRSNSFKE
+47 
-55 KLKEEGDNPLFFVYN
+55 
-70 IEMLYMNRGRDVM
+70 M

-88 ASNGAL
+88 ASNGSL
-94 ETTLRGAEVLSTPLL
+94 ETTLRGVEVLSTPLL

-142 AYEQFSSQP
+142 AYEQFCSQP

-170 FYRILTEHLR
+170 FYRILTNHLR

-205 RGIYLSINDPSGIED
+205 RGVYLSINDPSGIED

-315 VQAVNKQFPKA
+315 VQAMNKQFPKA

-336 NARKILDKYRHDVC
+336 NARKILDKYRHDIC

-406 GLSDE
+406 GVSEE
-411 ESHNRFWC
+411 ESYKRFWC

-426 TDNMEDLLDFQI
+426 TDNMEDLLDFQM

-448 DWKQNDAIGLAE
+448 EWKQNDMIGLAE

-516 WTEGKALVATGSP
+516 WTEGRALVATGSP

-597 LRNISELV
+597 LRNISEMV

-625 DDIKIAVKE
+625 NDIKIAVKE

>member
-1 MKRDSRCERSNCD
+1 
-14 RAIRSR
+14 
-20 TMCEKWCI
+20 
-28 VTRRIRVNSRSIR
+28 
-41 NDTPRD
+41 
-47 CRSNSFKE
+47 
-55 KLKEEGDNPLFFVYN
+55 
-70 IEMLYMNRGRDVM
+70 M

-109 NKGVAFTQEERE
+109 NKGVAFTQNERE

-170 FYRILTEHLR
+170 FYRILTDHLR

-205 RGIYLSINDPSGIED
+205 RGVYLSINDPSGIEE
-220 AFANIGATAEN
+220 AFTNIGATAEN

-406 GLSDE
+406 GVSEE
-411 ESHNRFWC
+411 ESFKRFWC

-448 DWKQNDAIGLAE
+448 GWKQNDVIGLAE

-516 WTEGKALVATGSP
+516 WTEGRALVATGSP

-597 LRNISELV
+597 LRNISEMV

-619 RENLSD
+619 RVNLSD
-625 DDIKIAVKE
+625 NDIKMAVKG
-634 AIWEPEYRQIK
+634 AMWKPEYRQIK

>member
-1 MKRDSRCERSNCD
+1 
-14 RAIRSR
+14 
-20 TMCEKWCI
+20 
-28 VTRRIRVNSRSIR
+28 
-41 NDTPRD
+41 
-47 CRSNSFKE
+47 
-55 KLKEEGDNPLFFVYN
+55 
-70 IEMLYMNRGRDVM
+70 M

-88 ASNGAL
+88 ASNGSL
-94 ETTLRGAEVLSTPLL
+94 ETTLRGVEVLSTPLL

-142 AYEQFSSQP
+142 AYEQFCSQP

-170 FYRILTEHLR
+170 FYRILTDHLR

-205 RGIYLSINDPSGIED
+205 RGVYLSINDPSGIEE

-279 LDVGTNREELLNNP
+279 LDVGTNREELLDNP

-336 NARKILDKYRHDVC
+336 NARKILDKYRHDIC

-398 VRDAMVRV
+398 VRDAMVRA
-406 GLSDE
+406 GLSEE
-411 ESHNRFWC
+411 ESYKRFWC

-426 TDNMEDLLDFQI
+426 TDNMEDLLDFQM

-448 DWKQNDAIGLAE
+448 EWKQNGVIGLAE

-508 AKPADLIE
+508 AKPADLIK
-516 WTEGKALVATGSP
+516 WTEGRALVATGSP

-597 LRNISELV
+597 LRNISEMV

-625 DDIKIAVKE
+625 NDIKIAVKE

>member
-1 MKRDSRCERSNCD
+1 
-14 RAIRSR
+14 
-20 TMCEKWCI
+20 
-28 VTRRIRVNSRSIR
+28 
-41 NDTPRD
+41 
-47 CRSNSFKE
+47 
-55 KLKEEGDNPLFFVYN
+55 
-70 IEMLYMNRGRDVM
+70 M

-88 ASNGAL
+88 ASNGSL
-94 ETTLRGAEVLSTPLL
+94 ETTLRGVEVLSTPLL

-142 AYEQFSSQP
+142 AYEQFCSQP

-170 FYRILTEHLR
+170 FYRILTDHLR

-205 RGIYLSINDPSGIED
+205 RGVYLSINDPSGIEQ

-279 LDVGTNREELLNNP
+279 LDVGTNREELLDNP

-336 NARKILDKYRHDVC
+336 NARKILDKYRHDIC

-406 GLSDE
+406 GVSEE
-411 ESHNRFWC
+411 ESYKRFWC

-426 TDNMEDLLDFQI
+426 TDNMEDLLDFQM

-448 DWKQNDAIGLAE
+448 EWKENGVIGLAE
-460 VVKHVKPTILIG
+460 VVKQVKPTILIG

-516 WTEGKALVATGSP
+516 WTEGRALVATGSP

-597 LRNISELV
+597 LRNISEMV

-625 DDIKIAVKE
+625 NDIKIAVKE

-645 AVEKVRI
+645 AVEKVTI

>member
-1 MKRDSRCERSNCD
+1 
-14 RAIRSR
+14 
-20 TMCEKWCI
+20 
-28 VTRRIRVNSRSIR
+28 
-41 NDTPRD
+41 
-47 CRSNSFKE
+47 
-55 KLKEEGDNPLFFVYN
+55 
-70 IEMLYMNRGRDVM
+70 M

-88 ASNGAL
+88 ASNGSL
-94 ETTLRGAEVLSTPLL
+94 ETTLRGVEVLSTPLL

-142 AYEQFSSQP
+142 AYEQFCSQP

-170 FYRILTEHLR
+170 FYRILTDHLR

-205 RGIYLSINDPSGIED
+205 RGVYLSINDPSGIEE

-279 LDVGTNREELLNNP
+279 LDVGTNREELLDNP

-336 NARKILDKYRHDVC
+336 NARKILDKYRHDIC

-406 GLSDE
+406 GVSEE
-411 ESHNRFWC
+411 ESYKRFWC

-426 TDNMEDLLDFQI
+426 TDNMEDLLDFQM
-438 PYARKEAEVS
+438 PYARKETEVS
-448 DWKQNDAIGLAE
+448 EWKQNDVIGLAE

-516 WTEGKALVATGSP
+516 WTEGRALVATGSP

-597 LRNISELV
+597 LRNISEMV

-625 DDIKIAVKE
+625 NDIKIAVKE